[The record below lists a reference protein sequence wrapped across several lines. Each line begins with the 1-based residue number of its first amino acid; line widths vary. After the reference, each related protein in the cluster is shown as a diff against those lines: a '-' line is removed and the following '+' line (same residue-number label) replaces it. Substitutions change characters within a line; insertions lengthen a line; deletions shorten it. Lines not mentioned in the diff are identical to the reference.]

1 MPGCIGAV
9 GAIDVRILQGGGNP
23 WGRIMNPKRVYGFIY
38 LNIGIIVV
46 SRVFNVKK
54 NPKRV
59 YGFIYLNIG
68 IIVVSRVFNV
78 KKNPKRVYGFIYL
91 NIGIIVVS
99 RVFNVKKNP
108 KGFMDSYTLI

>member
-1 MPGCIGAV
+1 MV
-9 GAIDVRILQGGGNP
+9 SRVFNVKK
-23 WGRIMNPKRVYGFIY
+23 NPKRVYGFIY

-91 NIGIIVVS
+91 NRNCSSQGI
-99 RVFNVKKNP
+99 
-108 KGFMDSYTLI
+108 YTLIGIVVVRVYIP